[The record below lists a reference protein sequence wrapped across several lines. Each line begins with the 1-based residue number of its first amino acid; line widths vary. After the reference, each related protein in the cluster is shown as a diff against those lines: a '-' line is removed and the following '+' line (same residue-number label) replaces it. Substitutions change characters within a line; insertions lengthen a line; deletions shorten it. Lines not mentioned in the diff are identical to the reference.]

1 MKRIYQT
8 LFLIYFHLSFSLI
21 YSQDLTNLDN
31 KFGFKKFKLETP
43 FNLYSKQLKFHLK
56 GYDNVIYYEYVGNDI
71 DLVFGGIVKKIN
83 LGFYNQKL
91 YTISIEL
98 ITDDTDDKRIQREL
112 IGLFGYQKVNY
123 STKGGETNYDWAV
136 AWSTGKTY
144 LQANKISCTDKYDPC
159 RVEIFLYSK
168 KLRSEINNNQF

>member
-1 MKRIYQT
+1 MKKTFHT
-8 LFLIYFHLSFSLI
+8 LLFIFSLLSFSLI

-43 FNLYSKQLKFHLK
+43 YNLYSKQLKFHLK
-56 GYDNVIYYEYVGNDI
+56 GYDNVMYYEYVGNDI
-71 DLVFGGIVKKIN
+71 GIVFGGIVKKIN

-123 STKGGETNYDWAV
+123 SASSVDTKYDWAI
-136 AWSTGKTY
+136 AWSTNKTY
-144 LQANKISCTDKYDPC
+144 LQANKVSCTNEYNPC
-159 RVEIFLYSK
+159 RVEIFLYSQ
-168 KLRSEINNNQF
+168 KLRRELNNNQF